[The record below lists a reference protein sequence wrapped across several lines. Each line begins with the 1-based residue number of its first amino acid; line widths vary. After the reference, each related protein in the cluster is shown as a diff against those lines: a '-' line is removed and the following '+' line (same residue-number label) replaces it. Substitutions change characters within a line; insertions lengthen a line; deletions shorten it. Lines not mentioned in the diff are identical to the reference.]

1 MAVPAIISQQFPNK
15 NEVYQGYA
23 VMALGMGLTIG
34 PVFGS
39 IVFSFFSYSA
49 SMIVFSVIVFSVG
62 IYGVIL
68 IPENLNQE
76 YQKSSCADMDEN
88 DEDDQLT

>member
-1 MAVPAIISQQFPNK
+1 VAVPAIISLQFPNN

-23 VMALGMGLTIG
+23 VMALGIGLTIG

-39 IVFSFFSYSA
+39 IVFSIFNYST
-49 SMIVFSVIVFSVG
+49 SMFAFAVIVFSVG

-68 IPENLNQE
+68 IPQ
-76 YQKSSCADMDEN
+76 
-88 DEDDQLT
+88 